1 MSVLTTRPIR
11 VLLLKPFQA
20 TGVITCMPPLGLL
33 YIASTLRQ
41 HFGSQVE
48 VRFQDLYITRTR
60 YNQIDTLIRDFRPDV
75 VGLSAL
81 NWEAEECGRVAHEIR
96 SKHPKIMIAVGGPFA
111 HRNTK
116 RICATGVYDWVF
128 DGESDWAFPI
138 AVERWF
144 GGDRVLDDVVGL
156 TFRDGNGYQN
166 NNLNVHPGKR
176 FVGVVDDLDKVP
188 FPAWDLV
195 DFDAYTKN
203 MNMNG
208 MLRGSRYAPLFT
220 SRGCP
225 FLCTYCHDI
234 FGKKFRAR
242 SPENV
247 IAEVELLKD
256 RYKVDELEIVD
267 DIFNMNSPRMKTICR
282 GLEPLKMHLC
292 FPNGLRFDI
301 LDEEDVDALVDAGTY
316 SACVAV
322 ETVTPRLQQLIKKRL
337 HIEQTKRAINQMA
350 RRGVLIR
357 GFFMLGFPTET
368 LEEIQATIDFACTAE
383 LAQAYFFHVIPQPGT
398 PLYDLAKGVDKAA
411 IQTQILQEYNGSNTW
426 YGSAYGVDMAKVQR
440 NAYIRFYFGSP
451 KRLWTLFRGIRM
463 HDLVR
468 DFYHFIR
475 ILLRVAKRV
484 EEPLPEALQP
494 LAQLY
499 APDEDVVTSATVYH
513 QTSSAMT
520 LPVLENGTKN
530 GLAVANSNSELSLPV
545 LNG

>member
-1 MSVLTTRPIR
+1 
-11 VLLLKPFQA
+11 
-20 TGVITCMPPLGLL
+20 MPPLGLL
-33 YIASTLRQ
+33 SLASTLRQ
-41 HFGSQVE
+41 WFGSQVE
-48 VRFQDLYITRTR
+48 IRFEDLYLGRKR
-60 YNQIDTLIRDFRPDV
+60 YHEVPALIREFQPDV

-81 NWEAEECGRVAHEIR
+81 NWEAEECGRIAHEIR
-96 SKHPKIMIAVGGPFA
+96 NQFPHVLISVGGPFA
-111 HRNTK
+111 HRNTR
-116 RICATGVYDWVF
+116 RICATGVYDWIF

-138 AVERWF
+138 AIERWF
-144 GGDRVLDDVVGL
+144 GGDRVLEDIVGL

-166 NNLNVHPGKR
+166 NNLESASGKR
-176 FVGVVDDLDKVP
+176 FVGVVDDLDAIP

-195 DFDAYTKN
+195 DFDAYARE

-208 MLRGSRYAPLFT
+208 MLRGKRYAPLFT

-247 IAEVELLKD
+247 LAEVELLKD

-322 ETVTPRLQQLIKKRL
+322 ETVTPRLQHLIKKRL
-337 HIEQTKRAINQMA
+337 HIEQTKRAINQMSE
-350 RRGVLIR
+350 RGVLVR

-368 LEEIQATIDFACTAE
+368 REEIQATIDFACTAD

-398 PLYDLAKGVDKAA
+398 PLYDLAKGIDSAA
-411 IQTQILQEYNGSNTW
+411 IQSQILQEYNGVNTW
-426 YGSAYGVDMAKVQR
+426 YGTAYGVDMEKVQR
-440 NAYIRFYFGSP
+440 RAYIRFYFGNP
-451 KRLWTLFRGIRM
+451 RRLWTLFRGLRM

-468 DFYHFIR
+468 DFYHFLR
-475 ILLRVAKRV
+475 ILLRLTNRV

-513 QTSSAMT
+513 QSSAGDS
-520 LPVLENGTKN
+520 LPVLDEAPSN
-530 GLAVANSNSELSLPV
+530 GLAVITANPQVGLPI
-545 LNG
+545 LN